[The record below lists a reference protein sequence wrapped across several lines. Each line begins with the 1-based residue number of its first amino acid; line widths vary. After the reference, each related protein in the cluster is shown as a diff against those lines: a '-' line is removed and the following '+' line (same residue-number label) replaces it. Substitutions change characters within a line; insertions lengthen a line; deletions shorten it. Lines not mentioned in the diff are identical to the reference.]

1 MLAKLLST
9 KSANTIQA
17 ERKGKTI
24 FLAQADV
31 ETGKLGSHRTTV
43 PTVSYRCSRSD
54 QRAITSS
61 RAFLEVEEERS
72 AAKETFVAVADERR
86 WSPLR
91 ATQSARFKTTRVGK
105 FLEAP
110 SQFNAAGVVK
120 ALKDLQQSFV
130 EAKS

>member
-1 MLAKLLST
+1 MLAKLLRT
-9 KSANTIQA
+9 KSANTIKA
-17 ERKGKTI
+17 ERKGEAI

-31 ETGKLGSHRTTV
+31 ETGKLGSYRTTV
-43 PTVSYRCSRSD
+43 PTVSYRGSRSD

-61 RAFLEVEEERS
+61 RSLLEVEEERS
-72 AAKETFVAVADERR
+72 AAKETFVAVADKRR

-105 FLEAP
+105 FLQAR
-110 SQFNAAGVVK
+110 SQFNAAGVVE
-120 ALKDLQQSFV
+120 ALKDLHQSFI